1 MVVANPYLD
10 KLIGEFFVRTFKNDV
25 DDNELVWH
33 RDHEDRYVKIVEGKG
48 WELQID
54 NELPVELE
62 IGKEYFIP
70 KKTFHRIIK
79 GSGNLIVN
87 IKEVK

>member
-10 KLIGEFFVRTFKNDV
+10 KLIGEYFVRTFKNDV

>member
-10 KLIGEFFVRTFKNDV
+10 KLNGENFDRTLKNEV

-79 GSGNLIVN
+79 GCGNLIVN

>member
-1 MVVANPYLD
+1 MNPYQE
-10 KLIGEFFVRTFKNDV
+10 IQQGEITIRTFKKDVQND
-25 DDNELVWH
+25 ELVWH

>member
-10 KLIGEFFVRTFKNDV
+10 KLIGEYFVRTFKNDI

>member
-10 KLIGEFFVRTFKNDV
+10 KLIGEYFVRTFKNDV

-33 RDHEDRYVKIVEGKG
+33 RDHQDRYVKIVEGKG

>member
-10 KLIGEFFVRTFKNDV
+10 KLLGEYFVRTFSNDV

-33 RDHEDRYVKIVEGKG
+33 RDHEDRYVQIVEGKG
-48 WELQID
+48 WQLQID